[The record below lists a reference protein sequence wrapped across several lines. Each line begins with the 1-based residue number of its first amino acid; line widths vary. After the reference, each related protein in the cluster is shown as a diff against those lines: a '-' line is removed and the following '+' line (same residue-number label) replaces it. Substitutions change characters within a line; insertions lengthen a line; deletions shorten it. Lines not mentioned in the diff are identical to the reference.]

1 MQSGYPK
8 AMRNKPLQAFGHFA
22 RQKAQLYK
30 KHRQEGKKI
39 AVALI
44 FFKE

>member
-1 MQSGYPK
+1 MQSRYPK
-8 AMRNKPLQAFGHFA
+8 AMRNKPLQAFCHFA
-22 RQKAQLYK
+22 RQKAQLCK

-44 FFKE
+44 FF